1 MQFPAW
7 LSYNNSGKLELL
19 AAFKSPTHHS
29 PANVRHFARRT
40 ASGKPARRGGT
51 ARKARARR
59 SPHPLRT
66 RSRYEL
72 A

>member
-7 LSYNNSGKLELL
+7 LSYNNSGRLKLL
-19 AAFKSPTHHS
+19 AGFKSPTRHS
-29 PANVRHFARRT
+29 PAKVRHFAWRT

-51 ARKARARR
+51 ARKARTRR
-59 SPHPLRT
+59 SPRPLRT
-66 RSRYEL
+66 HSHYEL